1 MFDPF
6 ERLQTQVVSNYKPD
20 VTEELSMLSVTIQ
33 RSRFGDKLI
42 EQGLKFM

>member
-1 MFDPF
+1 MFDQF
-6 ERLQTQVVSNYKPD
+6 ERLPTQVLSNYKPD
-20 VTEELSMLSVTIQ
+20 VPEELSMLSVTIQ